1 MLLCFRGGTCDLP
14 VSITARVQLALRE
27 NRALL
32 CALRET
38 GTIMRV
44 HHRSIFLVIVQAW
57 IVPCHGFAYT
67 PHSLGSVGLAS
78 SPTARHASFA
88 GPLPCPPTAGDR
100 GTLSSLSMSDQE
112 GGPFDP
118 YGDEVCKAYDC
129 TVASE
134 YLLHHLWYALLYTAR
149 AS

>member
-1 MLLCFRGGTCDLP
+1 
-14 VSITARVQLALRE
+14 
-27 NRALL
+27 
-32 CALRET
+32 
-38 GTIMRV
+38 MRV

-118 YGDEVCKAYDC
+118 YRDEVRKSYDC
-129 TVASE
+129 TVAAE
-134 YLLHHLWYALLYTAR
+134 YLLRRLWLRCCIPRGQVERATRYIHAAPPSVSVSLIHAQCGRFPTAAVHLYIQE
-149 AS
+149 